1 MQGDSGTNDGLDDFD
16 KQMEAD
22 FAQAG
27 LGSGAYADAVK
38 QLSDQASQAT
48 AAGAIAPADAQA
60 YAELLKVV
68 QEAASS
74 NLSQAQLKSRIVGL
88 GDAAVRIAQGIRGL
102 ASIF

>member
-1 MQGDSGTNDGLDDFD
+1 MQNDSGTNDGLDDFD

-27 LGSGAYADAVK
+27 LDSGAYADAMQ
-38 QLSDQASQAT
+38 QLTKQASQAQ
-48 AAGAIAPADAQA
+48 AAGTVAPADAQA
-60 YAELLKVV
+60 YAALLTVV

-74 NLSQAQLKSRIVGL
+74 NLSQAQLKSRILGL
-88 GDAAVRIAQGIRGL
+88 GDAAVRIAQSVRSL